1 MASTKAFRC
10 ITVVLVLLA
19 VTLLVTWPVLL
30 HPNSMILGYS
40 GDSTGTIYDIWAQRT
55 YGLRIFGNHEV
66 FWRGFP
72 FGFTGNYSPSLAN
85 SLLTTTSFIF
95 SFALGEILT
104 YNLLIMI
111 GIFSTGYFM
120 YWACTKFGCRWYV
133 SMWGG
138 VAFTMFPFH
147 QLAAGGW
154 ISQVQLGIVP
164 IALVWCHEFITS
176 PNWKKFGKVTIVVFI
191 SAITNAY
198 VFLMVGVMAASTVV
212 YGLPQ
217 LTKVWRKTSIR
228 SQVFIGSIIILGISC
243 VAFVLHNLDLGIDRS
258 NTELSA
264 YGLRIRELFQPTE
277 LASLLPKSV
286 PRLMPSM
293 YHGSN
298 IVEVSQFLGFFTIAS
313 ATVGFLYFLR
323 RKEMLR
329 IFTWLLFLSLMAIW
343 VGASQGLTVFSYGL
357 PVPAQVIN
365 SVAPYWRVYGR
376 FGVVVMVVFVLAACL
391 FWNDVIGR
399 VSKPWRFVL
408 VIGMI
413 SISFIEL
420 WSPLPGKTTTFTTPS
435 YIKVLESP
443 DIKSVAMYPVVP
455 DGHLV
460 TYDQVFWQRLHG
472 KKLMNGGPGG
482 TDSYDFQMAFS
493 NLANPQLSKAFGEVG
508 IDAVVVDKN
517 SYRTV
522 TGREPIVADT
532 SLVSIYD
539 DNQYQVFRVM
549 RRKDSLAI
557 WPSGVQ
563 VTEINSDGQTWRW
576 TDNNFKIR
584 YISSRPGCYEIKFS
598 APRAEGE
605 ANISFS
611 KEGWVARRNSSYGL
625 KLQVYLG
632 NESGVIQAK
641 SESALVQLQDGRKVA
656 FFLSDIQAKR
666 IADVCING

>member
-1 MASTKAFRC
+1 
-10 ITVVLVLLA
+10 
-19 VTLLVTWPVLL
+19 
-30 HPNSMILGYS
+30 MILGYS

-72 FGFTGNYSPSLAN
+72 FGFTGNYSPGLAN
-85 SLLTTTSFIF
+85 SLLTTISFIF

-120 YWACTKFGCRWYV
+120 YWACTKFGCRWHV
-133 SMWGG
+133 SLWGG

-154 ISQVQLGIVP
+154 ISQVQLGLIP
-164 IALVWCHEFITS
+164 IALVWCYEFLTS
-176 PNWKKFGKVTIVVFI
+176 PNWRKFGKMTVVVFI

-198 VFLMVGVMAASTVV
+198 IFLMVGVMLASTVV
-212 YGLPQ
+212 YGLPR
-217 LTKVWRKTSIR
+217 LTKVWRKTSFR
-228 SQVFIGSIIILGISC
+228 SQVLTGSVIVFGTSCAALILN
-243 VAFVLHNLDLGIDRS
+243 NLDLGVARS
-258 NTELSA
+258 NTELSV
-264 YGLRIRELFQPTE
+264 YGLRIRELFRPTE
-277 LASLLPKSV
+277 LASLLPKSI
-286 PRLMPSM
+286 PRITPPI

-313 ATVGFLYFLR
+313 AVAGCLYFLR
-323 RKEMLR
+323 RKEILR
-329 IFTWLLFLSLMAIW
+329 ILSWLSFLCLIAVW
-343 VGASQGLTVFSYGL
+343 VGASQGLAVFGNSL

-365 SVAPYWRVYGR
+365 SIAPYWRVYSR
-376 FGVVVMVVFVLAACL
+376 FGVVVMAVFVLAACL

-399 VSKPWRFVL
+399 VSKPWRSVL

-413 SISFIEL
+413 CISFIEL
-420 WSPLPGKTTTFTTPS
+420 WSPLPGKTTSFTTPS
-435 YIKVLESP
+435 YIKVLQSP

-460 TYDQVFWQRLHG
+460 TYDQVFWQRLHR
-472 KKLMNGGPGG
+472 KKLMNGGPAG

-517 SYRTV
+517 AYRTV
-522 TGREPIVADT
+522 TGREPTVADT
-532 SLVSIYD
+532 GLVSIFN

-563 VTEINSDGQTWRW
+563 ATEINSDGQTWRW

-584 YISSRPGCYEIKFS
+584 YVSSRPGCYEIKFS
-598 APRAEGE
+598 APRVEGE

-611 KEGWVARRNSSYGL
+611 KDGWVARRNSGHGL

-641 SESALVQLQDGRKVA
+641 SKSALVQLQDGRKVA
-656 FFLSDIQAKR
+656 FFLSDIQTIR
-666 IADVCING
+666 IADVCINS

>member
-1 MASTKAFRC
+1 MMSTKAFRR
-10 ITVVLVLLA
+10 IVVVLVLLA
-19 VTLLVTWPVLL
+19 VTFTVTWPVLL

-72 FGFTGNYSPSLAN
+72 FGFTGNYSPGLAN
-85 SLLTTTSFIF
+85 SLLTTISFIF

-133 SMWGG
+133 SLWGG

-154 ISQVQLGIVP
+154 ISQVQLGIIP
-164 IALVWCHEFITS
+164 IALVWCHEFMTS

-198 VFLMVGVMAASTVV
+198 VFLMVGVMVASTVV
-212 YGLPQ
+212 YGLPR

-228 SQVFIGSIIILGISC
+228 SQVFIGSVIILGTSC
-243 VAFVLHNLDLGIDRS
+243 VALVLHNLDLGVDRS
-258 NTELSA
+258 NAELSA
-264 YGLRIRELFQPTE
+264 YGLRIRELIQPTE

-313 ATVGFLYFLR
+313 TTMGFLYFLR
-323 RKEMLR
+323 RKEILR
-329 IFTWLLFLSLMAIW
+329 VFSWLLFLSLMSVW

-376 FGVVVMVVFVLAACL
+376 FGVVVMAVFVLAACL

-399 VSKPWRFVL
+399 VSKPWRSVL

-413 SISFIEL
+413 CISFIEL
-420 WSPLPGKTTTFTTPS
+420 WSPLPGKTTSFTTPS
-435 YIKVLESP
+435 YIKVLQSP

-460 TYDQVFWQRLHG
+460 TYDQVFWQRLHR
-472 KKLMNGGPGG
+472 KKLMNGGPAG

-517 SYRTV
+517 AYRTV
-522 TGREPIVADT
+522 TGREPTVADT
-532 SLVSIYD
+532 GLVSIFN

-563 VTEINSDGQTWRW
+563 ATEINSDGQTWRW

-584 YISSRPGCYEIKFS
+584 YVSSRPGCYEIKFS
-598 APRAEGE
+598 APRVEGE

-611 KEGWVARRNSSYGL
+611 KDGWVARRNSGHGL

-641 SESALVQLQDGRKVA
+641 SKSALVQLQDGRKVA
-656 FFLSDIQAKR
+656 FFLSDIQTIR
-666 IADVCING
+666 IADVCINS